1 MLQASE
7 QLIEILQSEKL
18 IQQRDMVIGILCQQC
33 YSQEISQ
40 TPKSVQNET
49 LQSVF
54 TLSNYASFLSLSKII
69 EFYFQNSQT
78 P

>member
-40 TPKSVQNET
+40 TTKSVQNET